1 MTEIK
6 LPAMSP
12 TMEEG
17 TLAKWLVRE
26 GDTVKAGDILA
37 EIETDKAT
45 MELEA
50 DEGGV
55 VTKLHVPAGQDAVK
69 VGTLIATIMA
79 EGEATAP
86 SNPPPSSGEG
96 DHRPSAMV
104 EGGIKGAPQPPLA
117 PSTAP
122 EEARSPS
129 PDGGGSG
136 KVEGAPV
143 GAEANAD
150 TSAATAT
157 TTAAKPKPG
166 EAPASLQITP
176 ETPGP
181 THRQTVREALRD
193 AMAEEMRA
201 DPTVFV
207 MGEEVAEYQGA
218 YKVTQ
223 GLLDEFGPARVV
235 DTPITE
241 YGFAGLGTGAAMG
254 GLKPIVEFMTFNFAM
269 QAIDHIIN
277 SAAKTNYMS
286 GGQMRCPMVFRGPN
300 GSASRVAAQHSQNY
314 APWYASVP
322 GLIVIAPYDAA
333 SAKGLLKS
341 AIRSPD
347 PVVFLENEL
356 LYGQSF
362 DVPDGDVA
370 LPIGKAAVVRAG
382 NDVTIV
388 SYSIG
393 VGIALDAAAKL
404 AEEGIDAEVIDLRT
418 LRPLDRACV
427 LASLKKTNRMV
438 VVEEA
443 WPVCSIASEIIAIAM
458 EDGFDDLDAPVLRVT
473 SADVPLPY
481 AANLEKLAF
490 VKVEDVVGAV
500 KKVTYR

>member
-17 TLAKWLVRE
+17 TLAKWLVKE
-26 GDTVKAGDILA
+26 GDTVKPGDVLA

-55 VTKLHVPAGQDAVK
+55 VAKLHVAAGSDAVK
-69 VGTLIATIMA
+69 VGTLIATIRGEDEA
-79 EGEATAP
+79 AAPSDPPRNGEGDRPASSPGGGGGVEQAQPSSPDTAP
-86 SNPPPSSGEG
+86 S
-96 DHRPSAMV
+96 
-104 EGGIKGAPQPPLA
+104 
-117 PSTAP
+117 TTP
-122 EEARSPS
+122 EAARSPS
-129 PDGGGSG
+129 EDGGGL
-136 KVEGAPV
+136 KH
-143 GAEANAD
+143 AD
-150 TSAATAT
+150 AVPATA
-157 TTAAKPKPG
+157 AQPAVKPKDG
-166 EAPASLQITP
+166 EAPASLSVAP

-201 DPTVFV
+201 DPSVFV

-223 GLLDEFGPARVV
+223 GLLEEFGPARVV

-286 GGQMRCPMVFRGPN
+286 GGQMRCPIVFRGPN
-300 GSASRVAAQHSQNY
+300 GAASRVAAQHSQNY
-314 APWYASVP
+314 GPWYASVP
-322 GLIVIAPYDAA
+322 GLIVIAPYSAA
-333 SAKGLLKS
+333 DAKGLLKA

-356 LYGQSF
+356 LYGHSF
-362 DVPDGDVA
+362 DVPDADVA
-370 LPIGKAAVVRAG
+370 LAIGKANVVRAG
-382 NDVTIV
+382 KDVTIV

-393 VGIALDAAAKL
+393 VGIALDAATKL
-404 AEEGIDAEVIDLRT
+404 ADEGIDAEVVDLRT
-418 LRPLDRACV
+418 LRPLDRATV

-438 VVEEA
+438 VVEEG
-443 WPVCSIASEIIAIAM
+443 WPTCSIASEIIAIAM

-473 SADVPLPY
+473 NEDVPLPY
-481 AANLEKLAF
+481 AANLEKLAI
-490 VKVEDVVGAV
+490 VKVDDVVGAV